1 METFPVRILAADR
14 TFYEGLCESLTIST
28 SDGEQGILAH
38 HSDMIA
44 AVSPGVLRY
53 RAPGSPV
60 RVAAVSPGM
69 LKVEN
74 GAVLMLLDSA
84 EYPEEIDAARAKREA
99 DEAREALLQQKSR
112 QEYRLAQA
120 SLARAVNR
128 LRVKSRSGLSG
139 E

>member
-1 METFPVRILAADR
+1 MDTFPVRILAADR
-14 TFYEGLCESLTIST
+14 TFYDGLCESLTIST

-53 RAPGSPV
+53 RAPGEAM
-60 RVAAVSPGM
+60 RIAAVSPGM
-69 LKVEN
+69 LKVER
-74 GAVLMLLDSA
+74 GEVLVLVDSA

-112 QEYRLAQA
+112 QEYQLAQA
-120 SLARAVNR
+120 TLARALNR
-128 LRVKSRSGLSG
+128 LRVKSGG
-139 E
+139 VGGI

>member
-1 METFPVRILAADR
+1 MDTFPVRILAADR
-14 TFYEGLCESLTIST
+14 TFYDGLCESLTIST

-53 RAPGSPV
+53 RAPGEAM
-60 RVAAVSPGM
+60 RIAAVSPGM
-69 LKVEN
+69 LKVER
-74 GAVLMLLDSA
+74 GEVLVLVDSA

-112 QEYRLAQA
+112 QEYQLAQA
-120 SLARAVNR
+120 TLARALNR
-128 LRVKSRSGLSG
+128 LRVKSGG
-139 E
+139 AGGI